1 MKKESKKEAK
11 KELKKEPIK
20 KEQED
25 VAKDEKERQLKQLAE
40 EAEIKAKAQAMA
52 ASIKAALNVNHDK
65 PPPAKYAR
73 EGEVPQLA
81 AIGADGVDP
90 LDAFMQQTTKKA
102 QKDLIAAREAQRK
115 DDELIRRGFSL
126 QAKARDGMD
135 EPDIVPEQSISNF
148 EDKAKEVCF
157 ACKEIGH
164 NQVDCPNLVC
174 NHCKKR
180 GHKRADCPDYTETIK
195 EEAKEKKREKQ
206 KEAKRRKKM
215 DDWTTELRQ
224 KSGVVGFAALYKILE
239 LPERKLATLHDI
251 KQAYHRLSLKWHPDK
266 HPDNLEEATEKFL
279 GIKAAYELLEEGI
292 RTGGAGM
299 GGAVF
304 SAGDLFAPG
313 QKKGS
318 NANQGGVILLN

>member
-1 MKKESKKEAK
+1 MKPKEEDANAK
-11 KELKKEPIK
+11 AEL
-20 KEQED
+20 
-25 VAKDEKERQLKQLAE
+25 EKQLKAIAE
-40 EAEIKAKAQAMA
+40 EAEVKAKADAMA
-52 ASIKAALNVNHDK
+52 ARIKAALNVNLDK
-65 PPPAKYAR
+65 PPPTKYAR
-73 EGEVPQLA
+73 EAEVAQGVA
-81 AIGADGVDP
+81 TSTEEVDP

-102 QKDLIAAREAQRK
+102 QKDLIAARLSQRK
-115 DDELIRRGFSL
+115 DDELIKKGLAL

-135 EPDIVPEQSISNF
+135 EPDIVSDQSISNF

-164 NQVDCPNLVC
+164 NQVDCPNLLC
-174 NHCKKR
+174 NHCKKK
-180 GHKRADCPDYTETIK
+180 GHKRSECPDYTETIK

-215 DDWTTELRQ
+215 EDWTVELRQ
-224 KSGVVGFAALYKILE
+224 KSGVAGFAALYKILE

-251 KQAYHRLSLKWHPDK
+251 KAAYKRLSLKWHPDK

-313 QKKGS
+313 QQKG

>member
-1 MKKESKKEAK
+1 
-11 KELKKEPIK
+11 
-20 KEQED
+20 
-25 VAKDEKERQLKQLAE
+25 VAKAARLKQEQIKAE
-40 EAEIKAKAQAMA
+40 EAEIQEKAKVMA
-52 ASIKAALNVNHDK
+52 ARIKAALNVNLDK
-65 PPPAKYAR
+65 PPPIKYAR
-73 EGEVPQLA
+73 EVPGNGAQEGTGA
-81 AIGADGVDP
+81 ATPLEEDP
-90 LDAFMQQTTKKA
+90 LEAFMKSTTKKA
-102 QKDLIAAREAQRK
+102 YKDLIASKESQRK
-115 DDELIRRGFSL
+115 DDDMIKKGLAL
-126 QAKARDGMD
+126 QAKARDGGD
-135 EPDIVPEQSISNF
+135 EPDIVSDQSISNF
-148 EDKAKEVCF
+148 EDKAKEICF

-164 NQVDCPNLVC
+164 NQVDCPNLMC

-180 GHKRADCPDYTETIK
+180 GHKRAECPDYTETIK

-224 KSGVVGFAALYKILE
+224 KSGVAGFAALYKILE
-239 LPERKLATLHDI
+239 LPDRKLASLHDI
-251 KQAYHRLSLKWHPDK
+251 KAAYKRLSLKWHPDK

-313 QKKGS
+313 QTKG